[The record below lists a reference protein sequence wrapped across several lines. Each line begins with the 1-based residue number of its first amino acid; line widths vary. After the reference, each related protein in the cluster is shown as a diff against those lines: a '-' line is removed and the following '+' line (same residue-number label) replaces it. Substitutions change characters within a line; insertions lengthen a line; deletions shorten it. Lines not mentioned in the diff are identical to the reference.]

1 MTSGPIIH
9 LPETYRPSSCQKN
22 SGVAMV
28 TISSK
33 AKVKNCAKVKAC
45 KKAEETRDIIII
57 HPGNFNLCRPG
68 KSEEIVNGLQA
79 IFIEKKK
86 AAAKQKK
93 ESGNLSLSFLRNK
106 TKKPKEFKNTE
117 SFPVLEGDLE
127 DLTPPNNKKDFGRFR
142 AVRDSIEL
150 TRRFVKNSNKNWL
163 PSLNPIVSVQLIH
176 PKQEQSSQPAIH
188 LPASGVKPNKKN
200 TCV

>member
-1 MTSGPIIH
+1 MDLMTSGPIIH
-9 LPETYRPSSCQKN
+9 LPETHRPSSCQKN

-33 AKVKNCAKVKAC
+33 DKVKNCTKVKAN

-86 AAAKQKK
+86 AAAKHKK
-93 ESGNLSLSFLRNK
+93 ESGSVSHSVLRNK
-106 TKKPKEFKNTE
+106 TEKPKEFKNTE

-127 DLTPPNNKKDFGRFR
+127 DLTPPNKKDFGRFG

-150 TRRFVKNSNKNWL
+150 TRRSVKNSSKNWL

-176 PKQEQSSQPAIH
+176 RGQEQSSQPAIH
-188 LPASGVKPNKKN
+188 LPALGVR
-200 TCV
+200 VHLS